1 MPDGACALSSLHRT
15 CRPGKRSATGHGS
28 PVRLRAY
35 PIRAILLAIL
45 DLGSA
50 QNPHV
55 LRVRSGFCALS
66 VSKLAA
72 PITPGGIGSYSINFN
87 NGDRHNN
94 IPYNRISQ
102 VFRPRN
108 FSSCATL

>member
-1 MPDGACALSSLHRT
+1 MASNY
-15 CRPGKRSATGHGS
+15 
-28 PVRLRAY
+28 LRAY
-35 PIRAILLAIL
+35 PSRAILLAIL

-72 PITPGGIGSYSINFN
+72 PITPGGIGSWSEYVACHIT
-87 NGDRHNN
+87 
-94 IPYNRISQ
+94 
-102 VFRPRN
+102 PRE
-108 FSSCATL
+108 FVLRRVTE

>member
-1 MPDGACALSSLHRT
+1 MT
-15 CRPGKRSATGHGS
+15 HGTDTLDETAYF
-28 PVRLRAY
+28 LRAY

-45 DLGSA
+45 VLGSA

-72 PITPGGIGSYSINFN
+72 PITPTGIGS
-87 NGDRHNN
+87 
-94 IPYNRISQ
+94 
-102 VFRPRN
+102 
-108 FSSCATL
+108 

>member
-1 MPDGACALSSLHRT
+1 MA
-15 CRPGKRSATGHGS
+15 K
-28 PVRLRAY
+28 LRAY

-72 PITPGGIGSYSINFN
+72 PRYIPALSRVNLLHTFKWRYTSCRLYLLLHVIARLTQIRPSQSILAS
-87 NGDRHNN
+87 R
-94 IPYNRISQ
+94 
-102 VFRPRN
+102 
-108 FSSCATL
+108 

>member
-1 MPDGACALSSLHRT
+1 MRFSFLKGIQ
-15 CRPGKRSATGHGS
+15 
-28 PVRLRAY
+28 RAY

-45 DLGSA
+45 VLGSA

-72 PITPGGIGSYSINFN
+72 PITPGGIGPKTI
-87 NGDRHNN
+87 
-94 IPYNRISQ
+94 IPGKKMPGLHQAFQQTRAIAKMQ
-102 VFRPRN
+102 I
-108 FSSCATL
+108 TL

>member
-1 MPDGACALSSLHRT
+1 MAAVPYQAYIVPVGLVSVAPRGMALRYDLE
-15 CRPGKRSATGHGS
+15 
-28 PVRLRAY
+28 
-35 PIRAILLAIL
+35 PIP
-45 DLGSA
+45 LGLFYLPFWSWA
-50 QNPHV
+50 ENPHV

>member
-1 MPDGACALSSLHRT
+1 PDKGVINRFYYPRMASNY
-15 CRPGKRSATGHGS
+15 
-28 PVRLRAY
+28 LRAY

-72 PITPGGIGSYSINFN
+72 PITPGGIGS
-87 NGDRHNN
+87 
-94 IPYNRISQ
+94 
-102 VFRPRN
+102 
-108 FSSCATL
+108 

>member
-1 MPDGACALSSLHRT
+1 M
-15 CRPGKRSATGHGS
+15 
-28 PVRLRAY
+28 
-35 PIRAILLAIL
+35 RAILLAIL

-72 PITPGGIGSYSINFN
+72 PITPNGIGSKIIA
-87 NGDRHNN
+87 RHSWVIKTVNHSL
-94 IPYNRISQ
+94 IRIS
-102 VFRPRN
+102 
-108 FSSCATL
+108 S

>member
-1 MPDGACALSSLHRT
+1 MA
-15 CRPGKRSATGHGS
+15 K
-28 PVRLRAY
+28 LRAY

-72 PITPGGIGSYSINFN
+72 PIPALSRVNLLHTFKWRYTSCRLYLLLHVIARLTQIRPSQSILAS
-87 NGDRHNN
+87 R
-94 IPYNRISQ
+94 
-102 VFRPRN
+102 
-108 FSSCATL
+108 